1 MGSVVYCP
9 VCHSDYPADWKVC
22 PKDTTSL
29 LKAATIGKY
38 AIDGLLG
45 VGGMGAVYKARNPDT
60 QGRVAVKVMNA
71 AVAAAESGRA
81 RFQREAAAVAAL
93 RTVHVTKVYD
103 FGSEPDGTLYLV
115 MELLDGHPLR
125 HEIKPAPEYMDL
137 ARVQMV
143 MSGALK
149 GLAAAHK
156 AGIVHRDL
164 KPDNIFVTETDDGEI
179 PKLLDFGIAR
189 VKTSGSDLTRTG
201 SLMGTASYMAPEQVA
216 GDVGEVGPW
225 TDVYAMGAILYEM
238 LSGAPAVDGDT
249 ITGVLHRVLTSDIV
263 KLQSVRSGI
272 PQAVYDLVARCMAP
286 EIKDRPQDAE
296 AMRTAF
302 VAAQLVP
309 PGAAVPPP
317 HKTKENKLSELAVAA
332 TESGDLV
339 EKASKA
345 SGQQSRKDGATRDLG
360 PSQVPI
366 EPVAPT
372 QPVHTPTS
380 APIPPPKKSLVVPLV
395 GGLCAVGAVVAYVVV
410 SNREPPA
417 PPPPPDRPVVV
428 VDAAVAPAPVAD
440 AAQVAVVVD
449 APADP
454 NAGLI
459 HFKAGKY
466 KAGIPRGKVAD
477 ALPVRDVPVREFW
490 IDAHEM
496 TIGELARA
504 LPDLDAAIRDKTLHD
519 PPTLPARFVDWQTA
533 NAACQALGKR
543 LPTEDE
549 WEVAAMTTP
558 NMLHGARLKRT
569 NTDEDLSAESTDCSS
584 DGLCEMLGGLREW
597 TSSPWK
603 GGARTVRGAS
613 YRVPPDP
620 QVASIFARIGLPPAT
635 RDNEIGFR
643 CAK

>member
-1 MGSVVYCP
+1 MGGAVYCP

-93 RTVHVTKVYD
+93 RTAHVTKVYD

-125 HEIKPAPEYMDL
+125 QEIKPGPDYMDL

-189 VKTSGSDLTRTG
+189 VKTGGSDLTRTG

-216 GDVGEVGPW
+216 GDAGEIGPW

-263 KLQSVRSGI
+263 KLQTVRSGI

-302 VAAQLVP
+302 LAAQLVP
-309 PGAAVPPP
+309 AGAVVPPA
-317 HKTKENKLSELAVAA
+317 HKTKENKVSELAVAA

-339 EKASKA
+339 EKASKV
-345 SGQQSRKDGATRDLG
+345 SGNHSSKDEPTKHLG
-360 PSQVPI
+360 PSQPPVELVPPTVPVHAAPPAPRRSVVVPI
-366 EPVAPT
+366 
-372 QPVHTPTS
+372 
-380 APIPPPKKSLVVPLV
+380 L
-395 GGLCAVGAVVAYVVV
+395 GGLVAVGAVVAYVVV
-410 SNREPPA
+410 ANRTPPA
-417 PPPPPDRPVVV
+417 TATRPAVV
-428 VDAAVAPAPVAD
+428 VDAAITPPPVSPDAAVAIVTADAPA
-440 AAQVAVVVD
+440 

-459 HFKAGKY
+459 YFKAGKY
-466 KAGIPRGKVAD
+466 KAGIAKGKVAD

-490 IDAHEM
+490 IDPHEM
-496 TIGELARA
+496 TIGELAAA

-533 NAACQALGKR
+533 NAACKALGKR

-558 NMLHGARLKRT
+558 NALDGARLKRK
-569 NTDEDLSAESTDCSS
+569 NTDEDLAATSTDCSA

-597 TSSPWK
+597 TASTWK

-620 QVASIFARIGLPPAT
+620 QVASIFARTGLPPAT